1 MKRNV
6 RFSSSAFLDPTTVTF
21 AAMAITLLK
30 LSIAAQAEPRR
41 QDPATG
47 AGPERA
53 AVPTHP
59 PTAQQS
65 QLPAPGLTTVPDG
78 VLQPETAFARTLSLR
93 EAIELAL
100 RGDPSVASAIATRE
114 RGDLAILRAQLDRFS
129 IRVDTFLTEQW
140 RASNLGGSAPP
151 ASCSTFLPLG
161 TAPDGASLG
170 TPVQLLAVQG
180 TGLSSPSSDQCGA
193 LRGAYV
199 QSDAI
204 VTGWQGQFNL
214 AADLRLPLFTGF
226 RITANVA
233 RSRHLRDSAAAT
245 VRDNMRQVALSV
257 LRAYWTVRRVE
268 LQQEVSQQA
277 LARFQEAVQVV
288 TARVRAGLA
297 AQADINRMETRRQSE
312 LARRADLVGSANEAR
327 AQLAVALGLGG
338 APLALNESA
347 DQLPAPPSD
356 VEELNQMLGVAYRER
371 PDLRAMG
378 AQVMAAAAAVR
389 MQRSLFFPQ
398 LSLSSLMQFSNNPFN
413 PLIGARAAN
422 QTADPFANITGSLFV
437 GGTLSLNLF
446 DTLNTYTGLRDAQL
460 EHRRLIEENRRLGRL
475 VEADVRSLFARLQRM
490 YSTRE
495 PQLRSREIARD
506 NLDISERRYKNGDIG
521 LLDFIDAQVELLNA
535 EINLANTAANIA
547 QTWSELYLASGRLP
561 PAAGTEGPGPLDP
574 DRRSGDAGDSGG
586 SK

>member
-1 MKRNV
+1 
-6 RFSSSAFLDPTTVTF
+6 
-21 AAMAITLLK
+21 MATLLE
-30 LSIAAQAEPRR
+30 LVAQAQAEPRR
-41 QDPATG
+41 QEPTANAERPEPRHDSPSSAIAPPLQG
-47 AGPERA
+47 AQA
-53 AVPTHP
+53 AVAVTP
-59 PTAQQS
+59 
-65 QLPAPGLTTVPDG
+65 PAPA
-78 VLQPETAFARTLSLR
+78 PESHAVRTLSLR

-100 RGDPSVASAIATRE
+100 RGDPSVASAVATRE
-114 RGDLAILRAQLDRFS
+114 RSDLAILRAQLDRFS

-151 ASCSTFLPLG
+151 ASCSTFLPTAMASDG
-161 TAPDGASLG
+161 TALG
-170 TPVQLLAVQG
+170 TPVQLFAVQG
-180 TGLSSPSSDQCGA
+180 MSYGTPTTDQCSSA
-193 LRGAYV
+193 RGLYAQGDSV
-199 QSDAI
+199 I
-204 VTGWQGQFNL
+204 TGWQGQFNL

-277 LARFQEAVQVV
+277 LARFQEAVQVI

-312 LARRADLVGSANEAR
+312 LARRADLMGSADEAR

-338 APLALNESA
+338 TPLALIESA
-347 DQLPAPPSD
+347 DNLPPPPTDVAELDQL
-356 VEELNQMLGVAYRER
+356 LGVAYRER
-371 PDLRAMG
+371 PDLRAIG
-378 AQVMAAAAAVR
+378 AQVLAAAAMVR
-389 MQRSLFFPQ
+389 MQRSTFFPQ

-422 QTADPFANITGSLFV
+422 QSADPFANITGSLFV

-446 DTLNTYTGLRDAQL
+446 DTLNSYTGLRDAQL
-460 EHRRLIEENRRLGRL
+460 EHRRVIEENRRLGRL
-475 VEADVRSLFARLQRM
+475 VEADVRSLFARLQRL
-490 YSTRE
+490 YNTRE

-521 LLDFIDAQVELLNA
+521 LLDFIDAQVELLNS

-561 PAAGTEGPGPLDP
+561 PAAGAQEADPLDP
-574 DRRSGDAGDSGG
+574 GRRSGDDGSSGG
-586 SK
+586 GK

>member
-1 MKRNV
+1 
-6 RFSSSAFLDPTTVTF
+6 
-21 AAMAITLLK
+21 MAG
-30 LSIAAQAEPRR
+30 R
-41 QDPATG
+41 
-47 AGPERA
+47 
-53 AVPTHP
+53 
-59 PTAQQS
+59 
-65 QLPAPGLTTVPDG
+65 
-78 VLQPETAFARTLSLR
+78 VLQPESPGARPLSLR
-93 EAIELAL
+93 DAIELAL
-100 RGDPSVASAIATRE
+100 RGDPSVASAIVSRE
-114 RGDLAILRAQLDRFS
+114 RGDLGILRAQLDRFS

-140 RASNLGGSAPP
+140 RASNLGGGAPA
-151 ASCSTFLPLG
+151 ASCSSIFPVG
-161 TAPDGASLG
+161 MAPDGAAIG
-170 TPVQLLAVQG
+170 TPVQLFAVQA
-180 TGLSSPSSDQCGA
+180 SSISTPTPGQCEA
-193 LRGAYV
+193 LRGAYIQPDSV
-199 QSDAI
+199 I
-204 VTGWQGQFNL
+204 TGWQGQFNL

-245 VRDNMRQVALSV
+245 VRDNMRQVAINV

-312 LARRADLVGSANEAR
+312 LARRADLLGSANEAR
-327 AQLAVALGLGG
+327 AQLSVALGLGG
-338 APLALNESA
+338 TPIQLTEST
-347 DQLPAPPSD
+347 DLLPPPPSD
-356 VEELNQMLGVAYRER
+356 VEELDQLLGVAYRER

-378 AQVMAAAAAVR
+378 AQVMAAAAMVR
-389 MQRSLFFPQ
+389 MQRSTFFPQ

-422 QTADPFANITGSLFV
+422 QSADPFANITGSLFV

-446 DTLNTYTGLRDAQL
+446 DTLNSYTGLRDAQL
-460 EHRRLIEENRRLGRL
+460 EHRRVVEENRRLGRL
-475 VEADVRSLFARLQRM
+475 VEADVRALFARLQRM
-490 YSTRE
+490 YNTRE
-495 PQLRSREIARD
+495 PQLRSRDIARD

-561 PAAGTEGPGPLDP
+561 PAAGSQDAAPLDP
-574 DRRSGDAGDSGG
+574 ERRAGDTGGTGG

>member
-1 MKRNV
+1 
-6 RFSSSAFLDPTTVTF
+6 
-21 AAMAITLLK
+21 MAITGSLLQF
-30 LSIAAQAEPRR
+30 LPPAAAEPRR
-41 QDPATG
+41 QDASSPAAG
-47 AGPERA
+47 ERPAPQPSAGPA
-53 AVPTHP
+53 PLT
-59 PTAQQS
+59 
-65 QLPAPGLTTVPDG
+65 APGDAPFAAG
-78 VLQPETAFARTLSLR
+78 QVLQPEAAGARSLSLR
-93 EAIELAL
+93 EAIDLAL

-129 IRVDTFLTEQW
+129 VRVDTFLTEQW

-151 ASCSTFLPLG
+151 ASCSSFFPVG
-161 TAPDGASLG
+161 TAADGTPLG
-170 TPVQLLAVQG
+170 TPVQLFAVQASA
-180 TGLSSPSSDQCGA
+180 LSTPTPSQCEA
-193 LRGAYV
+193 LRGAYS
-199 QSDAI
+199 QSDAVI
-204 VTGWQGQFNL
+204 TGFQGQFNL

-312 LARRADLVGSANEAR
+312 LARRADLIGSANEAR

-338 APLALNESA
+338 TPLALTESA
-347 DQLPAPPSD
+347 DHLPAPPSD
-356 VEELNQMLGVAYRER
+356 VEELHQTLEVAYRER

-378 AQVMAAAAAVR
+378 AQVLAAAALVR
-389 MQRSLFFPQ
+389 MQRSTFFPQ

-446 DTLNTYTGLRDAQL
+446 DTLNSYTGLRDAQL
-460 EHRRLIEENRRLGRL
+460 EHRRVIEDNRRLGRL
-475 VEADVRSLFARLQRM
+475 VEADVRMLFARLQRM

-561 PAAGTEGPGPLDP
+561 PSAGSQEAAPLDFAP
-574 DRRSGDAGDSGG
+574 ERPVRAEGARGG
-586 SK
+586 GK